1 MHFDTLNEPPESIFR
16 RPFFSCHVHNFTNT
30 SRGYG
35 HFDLSAINN
44 IFVKI
49 FLYEKALFFPLAI
62 ILSLCSAC
70 ITNGSYVRLS
80 DKEKAMVLSVRA
92 DSVFW
97 GPESQFLYETPSDVA
112 AALSLIDSAIA
123 LDPENKSYYYKKA
136 GYLDVSGLADELSR
150 VTRQLSEMEGNE
162 NYTLTANLGKCFARN
177 GQTDSAKHYYRQT
190 ISLCRKCAEN
200 EVENAYI
207 DSAYIAHLECYI
219 TGQRDHAIRKIKE
232 SADTSSMS
240 EDDKRHFKQILDDF
254 DLSQNVWQPSEE
266 EIKQTGETAARIR
279 ATL

>member
-1 MHFDTLNEPPESIFR
+1 M
-16 RPFFSCHVHNFTNT
+16 
-30 SRGYG
+30 
-35 HFDLSAINN
+35 
-44 IFVKI
+44 K
-49 FLYEKALFFPLAI
+49 KALFFPLAI

>member
-1 MHFDTLNEPPESIFR
+1 MKRMS
-16 RPFFSCHVHNFTNT
+16 
-30 SRGYG
+30 
-35 HFDLSAINN
+35 
-44 IFVKI
+44 
-49 FLYEKALFFPLAI
+49 FFPLAI

-70 ITNGSYVRLS
+70 LTNGSYVLLS

-136 GYLDVSGLADELSR
+136 GYLEVSGLADELSW
-150 VTRQLSEMEGNE
+150 VTRQIAEMECGE
-162 NYTLTANLGKCFARN
+162 NYTLTANLGRCFARN

-190 ISLCRKCAEN
+190 ISLCRKYTGN
-200 EVENAYI
+200 ETENAYM

-219 TGQRDHAIRKIKE
+219 TGGRDAAIRKIKE

-266 EIKQTGETAARIR
+266 EIRQTGETVAKIR

>member
-1 MHFDTLNEPPESIFR
+1 MKRMS
-16 RPFFSCHVHNFTNT
+16 
-30 SRGYG
+30 
-35 HFDLSAINN
+35 
-44 IFVKI
+44 
-49 FLYEKALFFPLAI
+49 FFPLAI

-70 ITNGSYVRLS
+70 NTNGSYVRLS

-97 GPESQFLYETPSDVA
+97 GPESRFLYETPSDVA

-136 GYLDVSGLADELSR
+136 GYLEVSGLADELSW
-150 VTRQLSEMEGNE
+150 VTRQIAEMEGGE
-162 NYTLTANLGKCFARN
+162 NYTLTANLGRCFARN
-177 GQTDSAKHYYRQT
+177 GRTDSAKHYYRKT
-190 ISLCRKCAEN
+190 ISLCRKYTGN
-200 EVENAYI
+200 ETENAYM

-219 TGQRDHAIRKIKE
+219 TGERDAAIRKIKE
-232 SADTSSMS
+232 SADTSSMN
-240 EDDKRHFKQILDDF
+240 ETDKKHFKQILDDF

-266 EIKQTGETAARIR
+266 EIRQTGETVAKIR